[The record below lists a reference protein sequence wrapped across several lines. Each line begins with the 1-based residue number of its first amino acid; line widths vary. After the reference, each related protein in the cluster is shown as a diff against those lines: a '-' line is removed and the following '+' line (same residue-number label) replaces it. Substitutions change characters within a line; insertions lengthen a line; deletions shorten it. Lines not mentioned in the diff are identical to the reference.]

1 MEQYKERYEVI
12 KKLGSGATAKVSL
25 VWDTLLL
32 RKVAVK
38 AGTKKQILRQE
49 ARNLAAFWTPYF
61 PILYDYAEVGESS
74 LLFLEYIEGESLTER
89 FARIGRYTEAE
100 VLGIA
105 CGIARAVE
113 SLHTGKEPCI
123 YGDIKPENVMI
134 QSDGGIRLVDFG
146 AVSRIKPPPVREI
159 PDRDQKQIRGG
170 TPFYAPPE
178 TWQGRL
184 DERSDIYALGRL
196 MGRLLLMDG
205 RAALS
210 PAMERLFKRC
220 TQKQKNQR
228 YQSMGQFIAEAER
241 LLQSKGK

>member
-1 MEQYKERYEVI
+1 M
-12 KKLGSGATAKVSL
+12 
-25 VWDTLLL
+25 L
-32 RKVAVK
+32 R
-38 AGTKKQILRQE
+38 
-49 ARNLAAFWTPYF
+49 
-61 PILYDYAEVGESS
+61 
-74 LLFLEYIEGESLTER
+74 
-89 FARIGRYTEAE
+89 
-100 VLGIA
+100 IA
-105 CGIARAVE
+105 CGIARAVD
-113 SLHTGKEPCI
+113 SLHTGKQPCI

-134 QSDGGIRLVDFG
+134 RPDGGIRLVDFG
-146 AVSRIKPPPVREI
+146 AVSRLDTLTEGEI
-159 PDRDQKQIRGG
+159 PDRNQKQIRGG

-196 MGRLLLMDG
+196 IGRLLLMDG

-228 YQSMGQFIAEAER
+228 YQSMGQFIEEAER